1 MKIFLFILFSLVA
14 INAFADQSYHCVYLS
29 PDRESKTTIE
39 FNLPEKVRFGTLVP
53 VTLNVN
59 NKKNTSVSMNTA
71 VIKDKPY
78 VVLSDLY
85 RIKNSR
91 SSIAILMFNPKE
103 TDIFLAY
110 INMGFT
116 PSAEFHIGKCNINN
130 EEE

>member
-1 MKIFLFILFSLVA
+1 
-14 INAFADQSYHCVYLS
+14 
-29 PDRESKTTIE
+29 
-39 FNLPEKVRFGTLVP
+39 
-53 VTLNVN
+53 
-59 NKKNTSVSMNTA
+59 MNTA